1 MTDTPEHLTK
11 RLLEE
16 GEKTIAFFRAL
27 PPGQWEVQVYAEG
40 MCWNVQQVL
49 AHFVSTENSLAR
61 LVANIQAGGA
71 GAPVDF
77 NIDAYNER
85 KVAELRAAST
95 AELIDRFAAQRR
107 QTADLVARLQ
117 PEDLSR
123 AGRHPFLG
131 VAPLEEIIKLIYRH
145 NGIHLRDVRK
155 VIKV

>member
-16 GEKTIAFFRAL
+16 GEKILAFFQAL
-27 PPGQWEVQVYAEG
+27 SPDRWDQQVYTEG
-40 MCWNVQQVL
+40 SHWTVRQVL
-49 AHFVSTENSLAR
+49 AHFVAAEYSLAR

-71 GAPVDF
+71 GAPQDF

-85 KVAELRAAST
+85 KVAELGETSPQVLM
-95 AELIDRFAAQRR
+95 ERFSRQRR
-107 QTADLVARLQ
+107 QTADQVARIP

-123 AGRHPFLG
+123 TGRHPFLG
-131 VAPLEEIIKLIYRH
+131 VIPLEEIVKLIYRH
-145 NGIHLRDVRK
+145 NGIHVREVRK